1 MLVTCMT
8 VTSEAY
14 LHVGDMVDCMAVV
27 YRVVFCVLQ
36 GKRNEYQFHLEK
48 QLQKGEVVTFRK

>member
-1 MLVTCMT
+1 MT
-8 VTSEAY
+8 VTLGAC
-14 LHVGDMVDCMAVV
+14 LDVGDVVDCMAVV
-27 YRVVFCVLQ
+27 YHVMFCVLQ

>member
-1 MLVTCMT
+1 MLVRYMT

-27 YRVVFCVLQ
+27 YDVFSVLQ

>member
-27 YRVVFCVLQ
+27 YHVFCVLQ